1 MNKTQSII
9 SAIVLLVIQA
19 AAFAGHTLDEGTVTT
34 VVTAIVTLAVTAWGI
49 WKNHNFTDAAQA
61 AQQFLDSAKGADIE
75 EEEDIDADDA
85 EDESSDVQPAGTD
98 GGEE

>member
-1 MNKTQSII
+1 MNREQSII

-34 VVTAIVTLAVTAWGI
+34 VVTAIVTLAVTAWSI

-61 AQQFLDSAKGADIE
+61 AQQFLDAAKGADIE
-75 EEEDIDADDA
+75 DEDIDADDTA
-85 EDESSDVQPAGTD
+85 EESSDVQPAGTD

>member
-1 MNKTQSII
+1 MNREQSII

-34 VVTAIVTLAVTAWGI
+34 VVTAIVTLAVTAWSI
-49 WKNHNFTDAAQA
+49 WKNHNFTDAALA
-61 AQQFLDSAKGADIE
+61 AQQFLDAAKGADV

-85 EDESSDVQPAGTD
+85 EDESSEVQPAGTD
-98 GGEE
+98 GGDE

>member
-49 WKNHNFTDAAQA
+49 WKNHNFTDAALS
-61 AQQFLDSAKGADIE
+61 AQQFLDAAKGADV
-75 EEEDIDADDA
+75 EEEDIDADETA
-85 EDESSDVQPAGTD
+85 DESSDVQPAGTD
-98 GGEE
+98 GGDE

>member
-9 SAIVLLVIQA
+9 SAIVVLIVQG
-19 AAFAGHTLDEGTVTT
+19 AAFAGHTVDEGAVTT
-34 VVTAIVTLAVTAWGI
+34 VVTAIVTLAVTAYAL

-61 AQQFLDSAKGADIE
+61 AQQFLDAAKGNDI

-85 EDESSDVQPAGTD
+85 EDSDVQPAGTD

>member
-49 WKNHNFTDAAQA
+49 WKNHNFTDAALA
-61 AQQFLDSAKGADIE
+61 AQQFLDAAKGADI

-85 EDESSDVQPAGTD
+85 EDSDVQPAGTD
-98 GGEE
+98 GGDE